1 MTAGTSARRVARSD
15 GFKGLAKLGFAARG
29 TIYLLLGVFTM
40 LLALGERAPETD
52 QRGAMQEVARHNG
65 GFVLLWVIAIGF
77 VGYALWRF
85 SEVAFGVVGKGA
97 KSRDLVPRLQS
108 LIRGVIYSGLA
119 FSAFNLLLHARSK
132 SQASR
137 QQLLT
142 TKVMQHTAG
151 RWLVGIAGLVVIGVG
166 LGLIYEGVARKFKDH
181 FALSDMPTGS
191 RRIVWFLGTF
201 GTTARGVV
209 FGLAGYFLLQAA
221 LDYDP
226 KKARGLDGALRRTVA
241 ESDLGRVLVGVCAI
255 GLIAFGLYG
264 YAEAAWR
271 RTE

>member
-29 TIYLLLGVFTM
+29 TIYLLLGFFTL
-40 LLALGERAPETD
+40 LLALGERSPEAD

-65 GFVLLWVIAIGF
+65 GFILLWVIAIGF

-85 SEVAFGVVGKGA
+85 SEVAFGVVGKGE
-97 KSRDLVPRLQS
+97 KSRDRGPRLQS
-108 LIRGVIYSGLA
+108 LARGVIYSGLA
-119 FSAFNLLLHARSK
+119 YSAFNLLAHARAK
-132 SQASR
+132 SQASQ

-151 RWLVGIAGLVVIGVG
+151 RWVVGIAGVVVIIVG
-166 LGLIYEGVARKFKDH
+166 LALIYEGVARKFKDH
-181 FALSDMPTGS
+181 FALSDMPTPS
-191 RRIVWFLGTF
+191 RRIVWILGTF
-201 GTTARGVV
+201 GITARGVV
-209 FGLAGYFLLQAA
+209 FSLVGYFLIQAA

-241 ESDLGRVLVGVCAI
+241 ESDFGRVLVGVCAI
-255 GLIAFGLYG
+255 GLIAFGLYA